1 MGLTPRLTKNPL
13 YSKPSMA
20 QRFKPGKLIQS
31 TIDSIRAEKS
41 DSQLWKDFR
50 VAKAD
55 DIENLYQD
63 YLTNQAYK
71 RLRGSGLV
79 LSQSVLELPIPSHA
93 RNILKKNGIDTVE
106 DLIKHSSRELFHLS
120 GFGQKSL
127 DIIEDYL
134 SRVGFE
140 LANTPHKNQK

>member
-1 MGLTPRLTKNPL
+1 
-13 YSKPSMA
+13 MA
-20 QRFKPGKLIQS
+20 QRFKPGKLIQL
-31 TIDSIRAEKS
+31 TIDSIRAEK
-41 DSQLWKDFR
+41 DESQLWKEFMA
-50 VAKAD
+50 VEASA
-55 DIENLYQD
+55 IEDLFQE

-71 RLRGSGLV
+71 RLRGSVLV

-93 RNILKKNGIDTVE
+93 RNILKKNGIDTVGE
-106 DLIKHSSRELFHLS
+106 LIKYSSPELSHLP

-140 LANTPHKNQK
+140 LANTPHKIKK